1 MAEKK
6 EIVRKGYDE
15 IAEKYQADR
24 HIFHDTKELE
34 ELIGLLPRNARVLDV
49 GSGAG
54 VPYVKFLVES
64 GFDTTGIDFS
74 ESMLKLAGRNVP
86 EAESIKQDMTSPGFQ
101 DNSFDVI
108 TASYSI
114 IHVPRERGILL
125 CFKVFTEY

>member
-1 MAEKK
+1 MAEKN

-15 IAEKYQADR
+15 IAKKCQADR

-34 ELIGLLPRNARVLDV
+34 ELTGLLPRNARVLDV
-49 GSGAG
+49 GCGAG

-86 EAESIKQDMTSPGFQ
+86 EAEFIK
-101 DNSFDVI
+101 
-108 TASYSI
+108 
-114 IHVPRERGILL
+114 
-125 CFKVFTEY
+125 